1 MIEKLEQYRTHVLG
15 FMAII
20 YAVGVVGLSTEEFHS
35 AFIDLTPLNLCL
47 TACIMIAYTHRKS
60 KILLWCLFAFVI
72 GFGVEVAGVQTGV
85 IFGEYKYSSVLG
97 VHLFDTPLL
106 IGVNWLLLSYGA
118 AKIVSDLRLHALL
131 KSLVGAL
138 MLVGLDVLI
147 EPVAIELN
155 FWSWAGNSIPLQNY
169 LAWGIVAFIIQAV
182 YHFYV
187 KESKNKIVSGLFLI
201 QILFFSILNIVL

>member
-1 MIEKLEQYRTHVLG
+1 MVKQLEQYRNQVLA
-15 FMAII
+15 FVLII
-20 YAVGVVGLSTEEFHS
+20 YSVGIVGLSTPAYHDS
-35 AFIDLTPLNLCL
+35 FIDLTPLNLCF
-47 TACIMIAYTHRKS
+47 TAFIMLAYTHRTAKVM
-60 KILLWCLFAFVI
+60 LWSLMAFFI
-72 GFGVEVAGVQTGV
+72 GFFVEVAGVQTGV
-85 IFGEYKYSSVLG
+85 IFGEYHYSDVLG
-97 VHLFDTPLL
+97 LHLFDTPLL

-118 AKIVSDLRLHALL
+118 VKIVSHLKLNALL
-131 KSLVGAL
+131 KSMVGAL

-169 LAWGIVAFIIQAV
+169 LAWGIVAFIIQAA

-201 QILFFSILNIVL
+201 QILFFSILNVVL